1 MHKNTENLSVKE
13 TLLLLTDKRKAMEQ
27 IVFSDEYFMNE
38 ALKEANKAFD
48 EGEVPVGAI
57 IVCKDHIVARAYNL
71 TETLNDVTAHAE
83 MQAFTAA
90 ANYLGSK
97 YLHDCT
103 LYVTLEPCLMCAGG
117 AYWTQ
122 IGRIVYGADDEK
134 RGFSLLK
141 VPVLHPA
148 TQLEKG
154 ILAKACSHLMT
165 EFFQRK
171 RS

>member
-1 MHKNTENLSVKE
+1 
-13 TLLLLTDKRKAMEQ
+13 
-27 IVFSDEYFMNE
+27 
-38 ALKEANKAFD
+38 KAFD
-48 EGEVPVGAI
+48 AGEVPVGAV
-57 IVCKDHIVARAYNL
+57 IVCKDRIVARAHNL

-90 ANYLGSK
+90 ANYLNSK

-117 AYWTQ
+117 AYWSQ

-141 VPVLHPA
+141 VPVLHPS

-154 ILAKACSHLMT
+154 VLAGACSHLMT
-165 EFFQRK
+165 EFFQKK
-171 RS
+171 RN